1 MDEKVEKVLDI
12 TVEPAVFKPTG
23 EILFTDT
30 EQLGVKINDIF
41 KPAFEDYDGCR
52 IIVAQLNNGTKAF
65 IPKLYFNILPNE
77 AYSKIME
84 SDDKFTAFVPDDITE
99 KNDIVSRRSRLI
111 SYDQPL
117 LNRVHMTKSGEFN
130 LKKILLMKNNN
141 FGGGFFG
148 DVNIN
153 NCYRV
158 IRTSETKVYIEV
170 SGLNIT
176 TLVNMIYG
184 KEANDGNDYVYQAT
198 ALDAIGINYAAGY
211 FNSITQQAVCDKYG
225 ICILRLNMKLL
236 SESSRMLGYSFN
248 NFGNLFDQDIN
259 RMVSSNS

>member
-12 TVEPAVFKPTG
+12 TVEPAVFMPTG

-41 KPAFEDYDGCR
+41 KPAFEDYDGCK
-52 IIVAQLNNGTKAF
+52 INVIQVNNGAVKAI

-84 SDDKFTAFVPDDITE
+84 LDDKFTAFVPDDITE
-99 KNDIVSRRSRLI
+99 KNDIVSRRSRVI
-111 SYDQPL
+111 SFDQPL
-117 LNRVHMTKSGEFN
+117 LNRVHMTKSGELN
-130 LKKILLMKNNN
+130 LKKILLKNNN

-176 TLVNMIYG
+176 TIVNMIYG

-211 FNSITQQAVCDKYG
+211 FNSIAQQAVYNKYG